1 MWHIWIGG
9 WPPIGPANA
18 TRGGAELTRGRM
30 KAKRSEL
37 INALDGRFD
46 DHHAELARMLLA
58 QIDAMSAQINTLTG
72 RIEDL
77 SCPRPP

>member
-58 QIDAMSAQINTLTG
+58 
-72 RIEDL
+72 
-77 SCPRPP
+77 